1 MEQVNAVSTVAEV
14 HPRMSWGAIL
24 AGWVVAI
31 GVAELLYVGGLA
43 LGFSAFDA
51 HNAAAT
57 AKGIGIGTIAWVA
70 LTWATAMLIG
80 GMFASWFDGKND
92 TTMGTMHGVTVW
104 GLSVAA
110 SGLMLAS
117 GLGHAVHGGAAM
129 AAGGMHAGASM
140 FHDGQADGTLGDATA
155 IVRAQLAK
163 AVAQGNG
170 AAAVGGAPDGNTA
183 GGDPP
188 AQATASGATDSGS
201 TGSDKPESSM
211 NQRSSMARGGGMEL
225 VAIALMKGN
234 KDTARA
240 LLAAQTTL
248 TPAAVDQVLQ
258 TESAEVDKYR
268 AEVEADAN
276 KAAHYTATALGIG
289 VLSMLIGLLF
299 SAIGGWLGANHVH
312 RVYHLRSYVPQDVR
326 R

>member
-1 MEQVNAVSTVAEV
+1 
-14 HPRMSWGAIL
+14 
-24 AGWVVAI
+24 
-31 GVAELLYVGGLA
+31 
-43 LGFSAFDA
+43 
-51 HNAAAT
+51 
-57 AKGIGIGTIAWVA
+57 
-70 LTWATAMLIG
+70 
-80 GMFASWFDGKND
+80 
-92 TTMGTMHGVTVW
+92 
-104 GLSVAA
+104 
-110 SGLMLAS
+110 
-117 GLGHAVHGGAAM
+117 VHGGAAM

-312 RVYHLRSYVPQDVR
+312 RVYHLRSYVRQDVR